1 MKRQSKRQMLL
12 FVVSILPLY
21 ELSAS
26 EMDYRIRTIQ
36 IGNHEHAP
44 RVMYLS
50 YNVYDLLEPKAI
62 SGSC

>member
-21 ELSAS
+21 ELNAS

-36 IGNHEHAP
+36 IGIHEHVP
-44 RVMYLS
+44 EVMNLCNS
-50 YNVYDLLEPKAI
+50 L
-62 SGSC
+62 